1 LKQFVDIIPFVNKSE
16 QGKRN
21 FRRILAQAVKR
32 LARHILNEVKMEI
45 ILMKLYAKGGE
56 IMGPYN
62 QLDKI
67 PLAELN
73 DKQLEHL
80 RQAEKLLEQEGN
92 PVYLIAFRREGAQGD

>member
-1 LKQFVDIIPFVNKSE
+1 
-16 QGKRN
+16 
-21 FRRILAQAVKR
+21 
-32 LARHILNEVKMEI
+32 MEI

-56 IMGPYN
+56 SMGPYN

-80 RQAEKLLEQEGN
+80 RQAEKLLEQVGN